1 MEDNKY
7 VIVNRK
13 VIQKRIEELKN
24 DEDSKSDISEEEIL
38 EDILSNSIP
47 LEQEIEKVFDEA
59 RKLKTFNL
67 EDIPL
72 KVECGYKIEKQD
84 YLTQLKLDI

>member
-1 MEDNKY
+1 MKEEYIIISKTA
-7 VIVNRK
+7 
-13 VIQKRIEELKN
+13 IQKRIEELKN

-38 EDILSNSIP
+38 EDILFNSIP

>member
-1 MEDNKY
+1 MKEEY
-7 VIVNRK
+7 IVISK
-13 VIQKRIEELKN
+13 TAIQKRIEELKN

>member
-1 MEDNKY
+1 MTEEYIIISKTA
-7 VIVNRK
+7 
-13 VIQKRIEELKN
+13 IQKRIEELKN

-47 LEQEIEKVFDEA
+47 LEQEIEKAFDEA

-67 EDIPL
+67 ENIPL

-84 YLTQLKLDI
+84 YITQLKLDI